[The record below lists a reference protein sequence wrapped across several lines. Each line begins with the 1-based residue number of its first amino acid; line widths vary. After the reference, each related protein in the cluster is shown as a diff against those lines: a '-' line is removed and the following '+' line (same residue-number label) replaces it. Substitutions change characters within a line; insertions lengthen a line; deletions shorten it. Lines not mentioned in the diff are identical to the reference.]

1 MASRRPSRRSPP
13 IRRAGRRV
21 SRDVGDHI
29 GFVFTLVENWKRTK
43 RLEGFEFDEIVS
55 VSLIEAERVLRTKYD
70 PKKGTVTTYLSR
82 YLFGF
87 VQYRL
92 LKNEG
97 KRKTPNGWIPVVKT
111 VAPSGPKE
119 FDPATLVGLEDLFDR
134 VHPSLRPILRR
145 LSEGDDL
152 EEIAREL
159 LLSFDATP
167 RRREKIEALT
177 ESLRRDLRTELR
189 RFLYDD

>member
-1 MASRRPSRRSPP
+1 M
-13 IRRAGRRV
+13 
-21 SRDVGDHI
+21 
-29 GFVFTLVENWKRTK
+29 
-43 RLEGFEFDEIVS
+43 
-55 VSLIEAERVLRTKYD
+55 
-70 PKKGTVTTYLSR
+70 TTYLSR

-189 RFLYDD
+189 RFLHDD